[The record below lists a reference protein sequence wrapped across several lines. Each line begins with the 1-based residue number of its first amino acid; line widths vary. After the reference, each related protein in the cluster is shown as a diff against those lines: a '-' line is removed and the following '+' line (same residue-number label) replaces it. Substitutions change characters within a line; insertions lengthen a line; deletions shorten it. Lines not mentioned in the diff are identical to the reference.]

1 MDTNKLQQIY
11 NTLGMISVH
20 GTDDMSRMLACMNEI
35 NLIIQKIANGQ
46 IKVSEMIE
54 QSEEIQ

>member
-11 NTLGMISVH
+11 NTLGMINVH

-35 NLIIQKIANGQ
+35 NLIIQKIADGQ
-46 IKVSEMIE
+46 IRVSEMM
-54 QSEEIQ
+54 EEEASKE